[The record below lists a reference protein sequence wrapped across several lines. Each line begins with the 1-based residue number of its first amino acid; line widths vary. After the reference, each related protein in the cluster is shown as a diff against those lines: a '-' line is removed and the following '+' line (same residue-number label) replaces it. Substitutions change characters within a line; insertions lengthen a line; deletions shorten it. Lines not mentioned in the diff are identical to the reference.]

1 MTLDLKP
8 TPLWP
13 ACGWQDLERDA
24 SGALRATPAWWQRWL
39 ERPELLP
46 PEEACPAERA
56 LHDRLRNKPMRAV
69 PQPELSAIADGDA
82 RENWRHWL
90 RFRDAVEQAGS
101 LQAWY
106 MQLMRSGH
114 IDVPPLFIDHV
125 VQCIVRGLIEGETDA
140 FVVRAAELL
149 FRSQRVSLTDGAVL
163 SGDLETLDMLNET
176 GGFGE
181 LGRLL
186 AQAQAP
192 VRRSQ
197 IRVLTVQTA
206 SEFWASACNTTP
218 RWDWLL
224 DLRHEVTQ
232 DLGHGVQ
239 FKLTAANSGLKALSR
254 VLERW
259 VEHLLGVRVSI
270 QPESRLE
277 GERWRWHLGLDANA
291 TALLNDL
298 YEGHEVDDERR
309 RGLISLFRL
318 HFEDLADL
326 RPELRPG
333 PGSPASAVPVFL
345 GLAMGRD
352 GVLRLKPQNL
362 LLNLPVRAQ
371 V

>member
-1 MTLDLKP
+1 M
-8 TPLWP
+8 
-13 ACGWQDLERDA
+13 
-24 SGALRATPAWWQRWL
+24 ATPAWWQRWL

-56 LHDRLRNKPMRAV
+56 LHDRLRSKPMRSVPEMELNAV
-69 PQPELSAIADGDA
+69 ADADA
-82 RENWRHWL
+82 RDNWRHWL
-90 RFRDAVEQAGS
+90 RFRDAVQQLGS

-106 MQLMRSGH
+106 LQLMRAGR
-114 IDVPPLFIDHV
+114 IDVPPLFIEQV
-125 VQCIVRGLIEGETDA
+125 VQCIVRGLIEGETDP

-149 FRSQRVSLTDGAVL
+149 FRRQRVSRTDGTVL

-192 VRRSQ
+192 VRRSK
-197 IRVLTVQTA
+197 IRVLTQQTA
-206 SEFWASACNTTP
+206 SDFWASACSPTP

-224 DLRHEVTQ
+224 DMRHEVTQ

-259 VEHLLGVRVSI
+259 VDHLLGVRVSI

-277 GERWRWHLGLDANA
+277 GERWRWHMGLDACA

-298 YEGHEVDDERR
+298 YEGHEVSDDRR

-318 HFEDLADL
+318 HFDDPAEL
-326 RPELRPG
+326 RPELRPA
-333 PGSPASAVPVFL
+333 PGSPSSAAPIFL
-345 GLAMGRD
+345 GLAMASD

-362 LLNLPVRAQ
+362 LLNLPVQAR